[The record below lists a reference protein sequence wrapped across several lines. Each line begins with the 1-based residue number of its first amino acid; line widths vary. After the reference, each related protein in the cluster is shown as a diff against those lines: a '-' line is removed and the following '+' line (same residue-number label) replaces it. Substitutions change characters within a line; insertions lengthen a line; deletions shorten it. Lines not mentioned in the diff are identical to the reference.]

1 MESGVIVDLTRPSAS
16 YVVAAVGSLKPR
28 ESRGRGPSNL
38 SRQTRVLMVQL
49 YGHTFGKA
57 EEPPVFENQTSAECG
72 VVDTQMRLGSESVE
86 ECSRHS
92 RAHVVHD
99 GVVRFVES
107 QREEV
112 ESFLVAFARQLAEAP
127 EFDSV
132 TVTFDGRPLATS

>member
-1 MESGVIVDLTRPSAS
+1 MESGVIVDLTKPSAS

-38 SRQTRVLMVQL
+38 SRQTRALLVKL
-49 YGHTFGKA
+49 YDDTFGA
-57 EEPPVFENQTSAECG
+57 DEEPPVFENQTNAECG

-92 RAHVVHD
+92 RARVVHD
-99 GVVRFVES
+99 GVVRYVDS
-107 QREEV
+107 QREAV
-112 ESFLVAFARQLAEAP
+112 ESFLVAFALRLAEAP

-132 TVTFDGRPLATS
+132 TVTIDGQPLATS